1 MTRPSFRQLG
11 NALVSSAML
20 VGLLAC
26 QAPVG
31 GDALPATA
39 SVGPATSPSVEA
51 DEPTDA
57 DTPAAT
63 ITSHWQCGDLR
74 VAAIPGVD
82 HGSMALSF
90 SGRTLALPKTTSSP
104 GADFSDPAGNRFE
117 PTHSTASLTLAGQ
130 PPRACTRTDQ
140 PSPWFDA
147 AERGIAFRAVGSEPG
162 WFVEVTAGDAPR
174 LHATLDYGE
183 RTIEVTNAVALDG
196 DAFGY
201 HGTATDGNAV
211 VLRLRHE
218 ACADGMSGEQF
229 EASAQLTV
237 GQASYRGCGAFLAD

>member
-1 MTRPSFRQLG
+1 
-11 NALVSSAML
+11 ML
-20 VGLLAC
+20 VGLPAC
-26 QAPVG
+26 K
-31 GDALPATA
+31 
-39 SVGPATSPSVEA
+39 GPAGEDPLPSTPSVAPPSSPPVEA
-51 DEPTDA
+51 DVPDDA

-82 HGSMALSF
+82 HRSMALAI
-90 SGRTLALPKTTSSP
+90 SGRTLRLPKTPSSP
-104 GADFSDPAGNRFE
+104 DAGFSDPAGNRFE
-117 PTHSTASLTLAGQ
+117 PTHSIASLTLAGQ
-130 PPRACTRTDQ
+130 PPRDCTRTDQ

-162 WFVEVTAGDAPR
+162 WFVEVNAGDAPR

-183 RTIEVTNAVALDG
+183 RTIEVTNVAALDG

-201 HGTATDGNAV
+201 HGTATDGSPV
-211 VLRLRHE
+211 LLRLRHE

-237 GQASYRGCGAFLAD
+237 GQMVYRGCGAFLAD